1 VADQLSIA
9 LKFFADDDCARAGFG
24 NAVAPASQ
32 RWRAKP
38 GRPERAAIYRQKSL
52 NRSGANPV

>member
-9 LKFFADDDCARAGFG
+9 LKFFTDDDCARAGFG

-32 RWRAKP
+32 RWRAKL
-38 GRPERAAIYRQKSL
+38 GRPEAAIYRQKSL
-52 NRSGANPV
+52 NRSGANSV